1 MNIGLE
7 GIFFLWVGLFK
18 ILFIPMLLIP
28 GLLVPLFFLV
38 KRRFINRKARFFI
51 LSFLFS
57 YLTVI
62 IISIISVYCPI
73 HTIARYIIL
82 WLFELSVCFYL
93 ILVIFRRQHKD
104 QRAKGVFS
112 NKNIAFGIALIFAI
126 LVPSEW
132 AIDFYIGNGSFK
144 VEGNI
149 LIVDI
154 KKPITDTRKILSY
167 LNRKTNSGS
176 IILIQLN
183 SGGGLTR
190 EILNLSN
197 TLFELDNRT
206 CCYIKG
212 SCFRSAVFI
221 ALSCNEIIMQE
232 GSKIGNMGPIRLP
245 ETELGEGLDK
255 ISVEDRINNEL
266 KQTSKHFSN
275 NKYNSHVILGMFGE
289 NNGELTNINSSFS
302 KISEDNPLV
311 LSSETA
317 FNLNISQKTIK
328 EFSDVLEFLRKE

>member
-1 MNIGLE
+1 M
-7 GIFFLWVGLFK
+7 
-18 ILFIPMLLIP
+18 
-28 GLLVPLFFLV
+28 
-38 KRRFINRKARFFI
+38 
-51 LSFLFS
+51 
-57 YLTVI
+57 
-62 IISIISVYCPI
+62 
-73 HTIARYIIL
+73 
-82 WLFELSVCFYL
+82 
-93 ILVIFRRQHKD
+93 IFRRQHKD

-132 AIDFYIGNGSFK
+132 VIDFYIGNGSFK

-154 KKPITDTRKILSY
+154 NKPITDTRKILSY

-212 SCFRSAVFI
+212 SCFRGAVFI

-275 NKYNSHVILGMFGE
+275 NKFNSHVILGMFGE

-311 LSSETA
+311 LSSEMA
-317 FNLNISQKTIK
+317 FNLNISQKPIK
-328 EFSDVLEFLRKE
+328 EFSDVLEFLGKE